1 MEVRR
6 FFIFILI
13 VQFLSGNVVG
23 NELAKM
29 PFMVRHFRLHVA
41 VNPED
46 TWFDFLGM
54 HYANAQHRQADPAH
68 RQLPLFAVQVSVHAQ
83 TLLPDPVE
91 WPIYPAI
98 KAQPADGRWPDESL
112 LPGDFRGRLLR
123 PPRM

>member
-1 MEVRR
+1 MRR

-13 VQFLSGNVVG
+13 VQFVSGNVLG
-23 NELAKM
+23 NEMAKI

-41 VNPED
+41 ANPED
-46 TWFDFLGM
+46 TWFDFLRL
-54 HYANAQHRQADPAH
+54 HYANDQHRQADPAH

-91 WPIYPAI
+91 WPRSFSMDEPPEDS
-98 KAQPADGRWPDESL
+98 QWPDETL

-123 PPRM
+123 PPRI